1 MPANAFTGLMH
12 CADCGLLWSGSRWYR
27 GGDGPP
33 MERVEENGNM
43 VLRDVPLVPR
53 SLWCSGCFDRLVD
66 EDGGIWCHKLAL
78 LPKDELHEHHDWL
91 WGKAPRPCMAHGL
104 RGIAQLCFT
113 GGGIMHINPSRG

>member
-1 MPANAFTGLMH
+1 MPANAFIGLMH

-33 MERVEENGNM
+33 MEWGEENGNKT
-43 VLRDVPLVPR
+43 LRDTYPGLP
-53 SLWCSGCFDRLVD
+53 SAWCSGCFDRLVD

-91 WGKAPRPCMAHGL
+91 WGKAPRPAWLTAFEELPNYVLQEAKG
-104 RGIAQLCFT
+104 
-113 GGGIMHINPSRG
+113 